1 MIPYVIKILIYLSL
15 EVKTRMDW
23 VYLIISFSIEFCW
36 YRAFFSINFKNLISD
51 FINLTSILTR
61 SFRNSSEC
69 PSTIGKQW
77 VIKYKNDQVMNFWLS
92 YCNFLTWWISSILLN
107 WAIVF
112 VCWECGLAWY
122 DSAFGTQRS
131 RVRISPLPYFI
142 SKELVIF
149 RTKY

>member
-1 MIPYVIKILIYLSL
+1 MILYVIKILISLSL
-15 EVKTRMDW
+15 EAKTRRDW

-69 PSTIGKQW
+69 LSTIGKQW

-92 YCNFLTWWISSILLN
+92 YCNFLTWWNLIYYLKLGNCSCLLGVWSSLVWFCVWDAEIARSN
-107 WAIVF
+107 
-112 VCWECGLAWY
+112 LA
-122 DSAFGTQRS
+122 T
-131 RVRISPLPYFI
+131 P
-142 SKELVIF
+142 IF
-149 RTKY
+149 FMF